1 MASDRF
7 RIALALGYDG
17 PLYILAFDH
26 RGSFSKGLFGIEGE
40 PSAED
45 LKRLADSKQLIW
57 EGFSKAV
64 ALGKDPVNGV
74 LVDEQ
79 FGSEVARAAGVAGVT
94 LAMPTEKSG
103 QNEFDFDYGEDFG
116 AHIEDFDPVFSKVLV
131 RYNPDGDA
139 EMNARQAERL
149 AQLSDWL
156 HENDRLFL
164 FELLVPAEPAQLEQ
178 AGGDKHTYDVEI
190 RPDLVVRTIA
200 ECQAAGIEADVWK
213 IEGLDRR
220 EDCVRVSEQA
230 RADGRDGVA
239 CVVLGRG
246 ADSDAVANWL
256 RVGADVPGYIGFAV
270 GRTIWMDSLKGYLAD
285 ELSRDD
291 ATDKI
296 AANYSF
302 MVDSFTAARGS

>member
-1 MASDRF
+1 
-7 RIALALGYDG
+7 LALGHSG

-26 RGSFSKGLFGIEGE
+26 RGSYSKGVFGIEGT
-40 PSAED
+40 PSGAD
-45 LKRLADSKQLIW
+45 LDRVADGKKLIW

-64 ALGKDPVNGV
+64 DVGADPANGV

-79 FGSEVARAAGVAGVT
+79 FGGDVARAARSSGVT
-94 LAMPTEKSG
+94 FAMPTEKSG
-103 QNEFDFDYGEDFG
+103 QNEFDFEYGDDFT
-116 AHIEDFDPVFSKVLV
+116 AHIEEFDPSFSKVLV
-131 RYNPDGDA
+131 RYNPDGDQ
-139 EMNARQAERL
+139 EMNKRQAERL
-149 AQLSDWL
+149 ARLSSWL
-156 HENDRLFL
+156 HDNDRKFL
-164 FELLVPAEPAQLEQ
+164 FELLVPAEPEQLEQ
-178 AGGDKHTYDVEI
+178 AGGDKHTYDVEV

-213 IEGLDRR
+213 IEGLDKR

-270 GRTIWMDSLKGYLAD
+270 GRTIWMDALKGWMAD
-285 ELSRDD
+285 ELSRDE
-291 ATDKI
+291 AANKI

-302 MVDSFTAARGS
+302 MVETFTSARDG

>member
-1 MASDRF
+1 M
-7 RIALALGYDG
+7 ALGYAG

-26 RGSFSKGLFGIEGE
+26 RGSYSKGVFGFEGT
-40 PSAED
+40 PTGDD
-45 LKRLADSKQLIW
+45 LVRAADGKKLIW

-64 ALGKDPVNGV
+64 DIGKDAANGV

-79 FGSEVARAAGVAGVT
+79 FGGEVARAAGESGVT

-103 QNEFDFDYGEDFG
+103 QTEFDFEYGDDFP
-116 AHIEDFDPVFSKVLV
+116 AHIEDFDPTFTKVLV
-131 RYNPDGDA
+131 RYNPDGDQ
-139 EMNARQAERL
+139 EMNERQSARL
-149 AQLSDWL
+149 ARLSDWL
-156 HENDRLFL
+156 HENGRKFL
-164 FELLVPAEPAQLEQ
+164 FELLVPAEPDQLEQ

-230 RADGRDGVA
+230 RAEGRDGVA

-270 GRTIWMDSLKGYLAD
+270 GRTIWMDPLKSWMAED
-285 ELSRDD
+285 LSRDE
-291 ATDKI
+291 ATDQI

-302 MVDSFTAARGS
+302 MVDAFTSARDG